1 MFSDLQRTLGKIML
15 VTKMLERNPAGGR
28 ELLCRLNHDAL
39 HALCGNNLV
48 VFELP
53 DGRFR
58 GFSTYLNAF
67 RGYIDGLNVS
77 SIEAA
82 LKKVQDTQ
90 TTQVFVDGSNLG
102 GFVAVLKQRMPQVE
116 VITFFHNVEA
126 RFFWGSLRLLKTVHA
141 LGVLVANTLA
151 ERKAVKYSNKIVC
164 LSQRDSRLLKRLYGR
179 GATHIAP
186 MVLEDKCPPEFLQS
200 EVQAPERF
208 ALFVGGTFY
217 ANRQGIA
224 WFVSEV
230 VPYIDM
236 PLFIVGRGF
245 DALRSGLEIPEKVIV
260 VGAVDSLADWYR
272 RAQFVIA
279 PIFDGSGMKTKV
291 AEALMYG
298 KKIIATPEAF
308 SGYDDVAAKAGWLC
322 ETADEFVTAIKLASS
337 EIKQSFDPA
346 LRAIYE
352 HRYSMEAGREKLASI
367 ILMPK

>member
-1 MFSDLQRTLGKIML
+1 ML

-48 VFELP
+48 VFELKV
-53 DGRFR
+53 DRFIDV
-58 GFSTYLNAF
+58 SAYINAF
-67 RGYIDGLNVS
+67 RGHIDGLNED

-82 LKKVQDTQ
+82 LEKVHQASI
-90 TTQVFVDGSNLG
+90 TQVFVDGSNLG
-102 GFVAVLKQRMPQVE
+102 GFVAVLKQRMPEVE
-116 VITFFHNVEA
+116 IITFFHNVEA
-126 RFFWGSLRLLKTVHA
+126 RFFWGSLRLQKSLHA
-141 LGVLVANTLA
+141 LGVLIANYLA
-151 ERKAVKYSNKIVC
+151 ERNAVKYSDKVVC
-164 LSQRDSRLLKRLYGR
+164 LSQRDSGLLKRLYGR

-186 MVLEDKCPPEFLQS
+186 MVLEDKCPLEFFQS
-200 EVQAPERF
+200 EVQAPEHF

-224 WFVSEV
+224 WFVREV
-230 VPYIDM
+230 VPHIDI

-245 DALRSGLEIPEKVIV
+245 DALRSELEIPGKVTV

-272 RAQFVIA
+272 RAQFVVA

-291 AEALMYG
+291 AEALMFG

-308 SGYDDVAAKAGWLC
+308 SGYDNLAAKAGWVC
-322 ETADEFVTAIKLASS
+322 ETADEFVKAIVLANSQ
-337 EIKQSFDPA
+337 IKQSFDPA

-352 HRYSMEAGREKLASI
+352 DRYSMEAGREKLASI

>member
-1 MFSDLQRTLGKIML
+1 MFSDLQRTPDKILL
-15 VTKMLERNPAGGR
+15 VTKMLESRLAGGR

-39 HALCGNNLV
+39 HGLCGNNMV

-53 DGRFR
+53 VDSFR
-58 GFSTYLNAF
+58 GVSAYLNAF
-67 RGYIDGLNVS
+67 RGHIDGLNEA
-77 SIEAA
+77 SIETA
-82 LKKVQDTQ
+82 LKKVHDARI
-90 TTQVFVDGSNLG
+90 TQVFVDGSNLG
-102 GFVAVLKQRMPQVE
+102 GFVAVLKQRMPEVE
-116 VITFFHNVEA
+116 IITFFHNVEA
-126 RFFWGSLRLLKTVHA
+126 RFFWGSLRLQKSLHA
-141 LGVLVANTLA
+141 LGVLIANYLA
-151 ERKAVKYSNKIVC
+151 ERKAVKYSDKIIC
-164 LSQRDSRLLKRLYGR
+164 LSERDSRMLKRLYGR

-224 WFVSEV
+224 WFVREV
-230 VPYIDM
+230 VPHIDI

-245 DALRSGLEIPEKVIV
+245 EALREELEIPGKVIV

-298 KKIIATPEAF
+298 KKVIGTPEAF
-308 SGYDDVAAKAGWLC
+308 SGYDDVAAKAGWVC
-322 ETADEFVTAIKLASS
+322 ETADEFVTAIALASS

-346 LRAIYE
+346 LRVIYE
-352 HRYSMEAGREKLASI
+352 DRYSMYAAKQRLDG
-367 ILMPK
+367 ILK

>member
-1 MFSDLQRTLGKIML
+1 MIVLYFGKVI
-15 VTKMLERNPAGGR
+15 VSGQGGR
-28 ELLCRLNHDAL
+28 ELLCKLNHDAL
-39 HALCGNNLV
+39 RTICGNNML

-53 DGRFR
+53 VNSFR
-58 GFSTYLNAF
+58 GVSAYLNVF
-67 RGYIDGLNVS
+67 RGHIDGLNDL

-82 LKKVQDTQ
+82 LKKIHAWHINT
-90 TTQVFVDGSNLG
+90 VFVDGSNLG

-116 VITFFHNVEA
+116 IVTFFHNVEA
-126 RFFWGSLRLLKTVHA
+126 RFFWGSLRLLKTMHA

-164 LSQRDSRLLKRLYGR
+164 LSERDSRLLKCLYGR
-179 GATHIAP
+179 GATQIAP

-200 EVQAPERF
+200 ELQAPERF

-217 ANRQGIA
+217 ANRQGIS
-224 WFVSEV
+224 WFVREV
-230 VPYIDM
+230 VPHIDI

-245 DALRSGLEIPEKVIV
+245 DALRSDLEIPGKVTV

-272 RAQFVIA
+272 RAQFVVA

-308 SGYDDVAAKAGWLC
+308 SGYDDIAAKTGWLC
-322 ETADEFVTAIKLASS
+322 ETADEFITSISLANSQ
-337 EIKQSFDPA
+337 IKQSFDPA
-346 LRAIYE
+346 LGKIYE
-352 HRYSMEAGREKLASI
+352 QHYAMAAAQ
-367 ILMPK
+367 

>member
-1 MFSDLQRTLGKIML
+1 MFSDLKRSLCKIML
-15 VTKMLERNPAGGR
+15 VTKKLERNPSGGR

-53 DGRFR
+53 VDKFLGV
-58 GFSTYLNAF
+58 SAYINAF
-67 RGYIDGLNVS
+67 RGHIDGLNED

-82 LKKVQDTQ
+82 LKQVHQARI
-90 TTQVFVDGSNLG
+90 TQVFVDGSNLG
-102 GFVAVLKQRMPQVE
+102 GFVAVLKQRMPEVE

-164 LSQRDSRLLKRLYGR
+164 LSERDSSLLKRLYGR

-186 MVLEDKCPPEFLQS
+186 MVLEDKCPAEFLQS

-224 WFVSEV
+224 WFVREV
-230 VPYIDM
+230 VPHIDM

-245 DALRSGLEIPEKVIV
+245 DAIRSELEISGKVTV
-260 VGAVDSLADWYR
+260 VGLVDSLADWYN
-272 RAQFVIA
+272 RAQFVVA

-291 AEALMYG
+291 AEALMFG
-298 KKIIATPEAF
+298 KKVIGTPEAF
-308 SGYDDVAAKAGWLC
+308 SGYDDVAPKVGWLC
-322 ETADEFVTAIKLASS
+322 ETADEFAAAIASASS
-337 EIKQSFDPA
+337 EIKQSFNPA

-352 HRYSMEAGREKLASI
+352 DRFSMKAGREKLASI
-367 ILMPK
+367 IFDA

>member
-1 MFSDLQRTLGKIML
+1 MTNE
-15 VTKMLERNPAGGR
+15 LEATPFGGR
-28 ELLCRLNHDAL
+28 ELLCKLNYDVLLSVYGKGLLLA
-39 HALCGNNLV
+39 
-48 VFELP
+48 ELP
-53 DGRFR
+53 NCRINSILGLA
-58 GFSTYLNAF
+58 YAF
-67 RGYIDGLNVS
+67 RGYIDGLNAS
-77 SIEAA
+77 SINYA
-82 LKKVQDTQ
+82 LKKVQDAQ
-90 TTQVFVDGSNLG
+90 ITQVFVDGSNLG

-126 RFFWGSLRLLKTVHA
+126 RFFLGSFRLQKSLHA
-141 LGVLVANTLA
+141 LGVLIANYLA

-164 LSQRDSRLLKRLYGR
+164 LSKRDSSLLKRLYGR

-224 WFVSEV
+224 WFVREV
-230 VPYIDM
+230 VPYIDI

-245 DALRSGLEIPEKVIV
+245 EALRFELEIPGKVTV

-322 ETADEFVTAIKLASS
+322 ETADEFVTAIVLANSQ
-337 EIKQSFDPA
+337 IKQSFDPA

-352 HRYSMEAGREKLASI
+352 DRYSMEAGREKLASI